1 VLPADIPKNIE
12 VDISHL
18 VFGVEVR
25 VKDLPHSD
33 KLKFLTDENQMIA
46 HITTVKEEVVAAP
59 EVVADASGRLR
70 LNPKS
75 SRRASRKSRVK
86 RPRAMPR
93 VRPSPRRPKSLRRKR
108 RNSFWQ
114 ASEAAG
120 RCFSLRRAKAMSEK
134 LRAKSESCVKLIVG
148 LGNPGIE
155 YQFTPHNLG
164 FLTID
169 RIANGLGIEVR
180 NRQCRAL
187 TARATIAGEPVV
199 LAKPE
204 TYMNLS
210 GLSVRE
216 LVAEHQVDV
225 TRDLIVI
232 YDELDLPLG
241 TIRIRQ
247 RGGSAGHNGME
258 SILGALGTDEF
269 LRIRL
274 GIAPDRKV
282 VDGVKYVLTPFRK
295 AQEKVVD
302 EMLDTAAQAVEVIL
316 KEGPA
321 AAMNRFNRKNEAE
334 EG

>member
-1 VLPADIPKNIE
+1 MFVWWRGSA
-12 VDISHL
+12 
-18 VFGVEVR
+18 
-25 VKDLPHSD
+25 
-33 KLKFLTDENQMIA
+33 
-46 HITTVKEEVVAAP
+46 
-59 EVVADASGRLR
+59 
-70 LNPKS
+70 
-75 SRRASRKSRVK
+75 
-86 RPRAMPR
+86 
-93 VRPSPRRPKSLRRKR
+93 PSPHGLMD
-108 RNSFWQ
+108 Q
-114 ASEAAG
+114 G
-120 RCFSLRRAKAMSEK
+120 
-134 LRAKSESCVKLIVG
+134 VKLIVG
-148 LGNPGIE
+148 LGNPGDE

-169 RIANGLGIEVR
+169 RIAGGLGIEVR

-187 TARATIAGEPVV
+187 TARALIDSKLIDSKTTAGEPVI

-247 RGGSAGHNGME
+247 RGSSAGHNGME
-258 SILGALGTDEF
+258 SILSALGTDEF

-274 GIAPDRKV
+274 GIAPDHKV
-282 VDGVKYVLTPFRK
+282 TDGVKYVLTPFRK
-295 AQEKVVD
+295 AQEKIVD
-302 EMLDTAAQAVEVIL
+302 EILDTAVQAVDVIL

-321 AAMNRFNRKNEAE
+321 AAMNRFNRKSEDSDQ
-334 EG
+334 